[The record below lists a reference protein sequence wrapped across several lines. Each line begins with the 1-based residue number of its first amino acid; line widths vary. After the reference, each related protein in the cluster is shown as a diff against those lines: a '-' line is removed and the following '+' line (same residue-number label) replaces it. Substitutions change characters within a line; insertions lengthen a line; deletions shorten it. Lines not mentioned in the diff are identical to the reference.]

1 MVGLV
6 LRLRGDVARLVLGH
20 ALCELA
26 TRHGGAVAEDQDVL
40 VVELVVV
47 VDVDD
52 GHVGLGI
59 AVKVEDDGLVA
70 LELGLADDVY
80 VFRLLDEGLLMAR
93 GGGGGGGAHVAAI
106 LGGTARMAMLG
117 LLDGLALIDHLAVDL
132 HVGLM
137 DGRVGGGLIAV
148 GMDVGHGGLGEGGLV
163 LGRHG
168 VPLVGGIGAIDA
180 TVPLKDATGAHLG
193 AGRLEGL
200 GKGHVVLHCRHGA
213 ASSLRGSRSGI
224 GGVGLG
230 LASHRV
236 DGIERTGTE
245 QNAGGATDGHLL
257 PCGALLLRGLFCHR
271 SSLLVLRILYLG
283 VLTQQLGVV
292 ACHHNRMN

>member
-6 LRLRGDVARLVLGH
+6 LRLRSDVARLFLGH

-26 TRHGGAVAEDQDVL
+26 TRHGGAVAEDQYVL

-52 GHVGLGI
+52 GHVGLVV
-59 AVKVEDDGLVA
+59 AVEVEDDGLVA
-70 LELGLADDVY
+70 LDLGLADDVY
-80 VFRLLDEGLLMAR
+80 VFRLLDEGLLMAC
-93 GGGGGGGAHVAAI
+93 GGGGGGGAHMAAI
-106 LGGTARMAMLG
+106 LGGTARMAILG
-117 LLDGLALIDHLAVDL
+117 LLDGLALIDYLAVNL

-148 GMDVGHGGLGEGGLV
+148 GVDVGHGGLGEGGLV

-168 VPLVGGIGAIDA
+168 VPLVGGVGAIDA

-213 ASSLRGSRSGI
+213 ASSLGGSRGRL
-224 GGVGLG
+224 GVGLG
-230 LASHRV
+230 LASHRI
-236 DGIERTGTE
+236 DGIERTRTE
-245 QNAGGATDGHLL
+245 QDAGGATDGHLL

-283 VLTQQLGVV
+283 VLAHQLGVV